1 MGNVMKAKTIIILI
15 LIGLFLVILLQNTQV
30 VTFQLLLWEIT
41 MSRILLILVILII
54 GVLLGYTLGKRSSHG
69 NRGR

>member
-1 MGNVMKAKTIIILI
+1 MGNVMKVKTIISLI